1 MMNAAKSAISALTT
15 FAIKTQQVARNGL
28 AFGLLLLGSLS
39 GLTALAQAP
48 ELKLTQ
54 VSPHTYY
61 AEGLFA
67 LGTPLNQNFIS
78 NAGVVLAPEGVVVI
92 DALGSP
98 ALAQRLIEE
107 IHAITHKPITHVI
120 VTHYHAD
127 HVYGLQAFRDVGAT
141 IIAQEQG
148 RVYLTS
154 DTARLRLEVSRE
166 ELAPWIDEQ
175 TRLQAADQWIG
186 ADQTVMLSGW
196 PFELMKV
203 GPAHTPDDLAVYVP
217 NEDVLFAGDLM
228 FQGRIPFVGSADSE
242 GWISSLNRLITLA
255 PSAAVPGHG
264 PFSKDPAQD
273 LKFTRD
279 YLQFL
284 RDKMYEPARNL
295 DDFDEAYKAVDW
307 TPYASYPLFRAAN
320 RMNAY
325 NVFLSI
331 QSE

>member
-1 MMNAAKSAISALTT
+1 MLNALEGFVIKIHQMMRSC
-15 FAIKTQQVARNGL
+15 L
-28 AFGLLLLGSLS
+28 AFGLLLVGSV
-39 GLTALAQAP
+39 GGFTVLAQTP

-54 VSPHTYY
+54 VSPNTYY

-78 NAGVVLAPEGVVVI
+78 NAGVVIAPEGVVVI

-107 IHAITHKPITHVI
+107 INTITNKPITHVI

-127 HVYGLQAFRDVGAT
+127 HVYGLQAFRDLGAT

-148 RVYLTS
+148 QVYLTS
-154 DTARLRLEVSRE
+154 DTARLRLEISRE

-175 TRLQAADQWIG
+175 TRLQAADQWIS
-186 ADQTVMLSGW
+186 ADQTVILSGW
-196 PFELMKV
+196 PFDLMKV

-217 NEDVLFAGDLM
+217 KEDVLFAGDLM
-228 FQGRIPFVGSADSE
+228 FQGRIPFVGNADSE
-242 GWISSLNRLITLA
+242 GWISSLNRLIKLS
-255 PSAAVPGHG
+255 PSAVVPGHG
-264 PFSKDPAQD
+264 PFSTDPAQD
-273 LKFTRD
+273 LQFTRD

-307 TPYASYPLFRAAN
+307 SPYASYPLFRAAN

-331 QSE
+331 QSQ